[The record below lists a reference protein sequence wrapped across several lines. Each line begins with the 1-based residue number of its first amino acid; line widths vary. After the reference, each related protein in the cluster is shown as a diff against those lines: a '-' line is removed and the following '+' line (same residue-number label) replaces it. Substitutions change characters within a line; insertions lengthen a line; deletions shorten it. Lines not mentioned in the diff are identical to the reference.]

1 MQGSEHMNKIITV
14 HSFRQSVGKSSLTA
28 NLATLL
34 ALQGYRIGLVD
45 TDFQGASAHLFYGL
59 TDREILAT
67 FNDYMGKKC
76 DVLKTVHDVT
86 DRLGTQTDG
95 KLFLIPASTQVSD
108 IMQMLRVT
116 MNIDRFTEGLEI
128 LEKELALDIILV
140 DTRAGLNEN
149 NLMAIAISN
158 TLILVLHP
166 APQDFQGT
174 AVIVDVARKLMVSS
188 IRLIMNDSSD
198 VLNSAEVGQL
208 LENTYHCGGGFVLNH
223 SEELL
228 ALASNRPFVLAY
240 PDHPLTARIKELARQ
255 L

>member
-1 MQGSEHMNKIITV
+1 MQVNENMNKIITI

-28 NLATLL
+28 SLGALL
-34 ALQGYRIGLVD
+34 ALRGYRIGLVD

-59 TDREILAT
+59 TDGEIQGT
-67 FNDYMGKKC
+67 FNDYLGKKC
-76 DVLKTVHDVT
+76 DVLKTVHNVT
-86 DRLGTQTDG
+86 DRLGTQIDG
-95 KLFLIPASTQVSD
+95 KLFLVPASTQIPD
-108 IMQMLRVT
+108 IMQMLRT
-116 MNIDRFTEGLEI
+116 PMSIDRFTEGLEI

-140 DTRAGLNEN
+140 DTHAGLNEN

-174 AVIVDVARKLMVSS
+174 AVTIDVARKLMVPS
-188 IRLIMNDSSD
+188 IQLVLNDSPEA
-198 VLNSAEVGQL
+198 LNTTEGSHL
-208 LENTYHCGGGFVLNH
+208 LEDTYHCGKGFVLNH

-228 ALASNRPFVLAY
+228 ALASSRPFVLVY
-240 PDHPLTARIKELARQ
+240 PNHPLSARIKELARQ